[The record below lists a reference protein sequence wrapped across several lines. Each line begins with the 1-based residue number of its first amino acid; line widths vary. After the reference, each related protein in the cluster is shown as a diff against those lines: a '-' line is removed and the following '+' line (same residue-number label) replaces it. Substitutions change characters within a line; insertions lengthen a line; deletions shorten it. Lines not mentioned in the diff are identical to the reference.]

1 MKDPHDITILQK
13 LRDPIANA
21 IGKTGITPD
30 ALSMIGLIIGI
41 GSGILLGY
49 GLFFYAFLA
58 LLVASIADA
67 IDGAIARAKNI
78 ASVRG
83 AFLDS
88 TMDRFVDGV
97 IFGGLIIYYAQLDDV
112 LMVGVTLTA
121 LIGALTTSYTAAR
134 AQSLGVSKYVGP
146 MSRFHRVVLILLGTL
161 VPQILSYCIMI
172 LAVLGVV
179 TALNRSWVY
188 AGMLKDIE

>member
-1 MKDPHDITILQK
+1 LKDPHDISILQK

-21 IGKTGITPD
+21 IGKTGISPD
-30 ALSMIGLIIGI
+30 ALSMIGLIVGM
-41 GSGILLGY
+41 GSGVLLGY
-49 GLFFYAFLA
+49 GMFFYAFIT
-58 LLVASIADA
+58 LLIASIADA

-83 AFLDS
+83 AFMDS

-97 IFGGLIIYYAQLDDV
+97 IFGGLVIYYARLDDL
-112 LMVGVTLTA
+112 LMVGVTLAA
-121 LIGALTTSYTAAR
+121 LIGALTTSYAAAR

-161 VPQILSYCIMI
+161 VPQILHYCII
-172 LAVLGVV
+172 LLAILGVV
-179 TALNRSWVY
+179 TALNRTWVY
-188 AGMLKDIE
+188 SGMLKDKE